1 MIPESASSLVYEFEK
16 CRRKREP
23 NWTGARWGDTLQ
35 WSQQAFVCLLFYLFV
50 SHFHCATSCQIL
62 WTRLGTSSSS
72 FHFILFRFFAKFS
85 YTQLSLLFRL
95 RLLVSANYLV
105 HSGASNESLP
115 NQTRPDQ
122 TRTGQNSAE
131 PASGAR
137 WRQYDTAFRLPDSLA
152 RAEGKSAAGLKV
164 GVIIYWH
171 STLMSETEEPNDSV
185 ETEVERRKLTL
196 VLGKSTLVMA
206 QNWDHWAPES
216 G

>member
-1 MIPESASSLVYEFEK
+1 MLQVWCTSSRSAEGKGSQIELEPDEATLYNEANKRLFVCYFICSCRIFIAQLPARFFGPVWVHPLPLFISFYSAFSLSLAALSSVSCFASDSSLVPTIS
-16 CRRKREP
+16 CIREP
-23 NWTGARWGDTLQ
+23 
-35 WSQQAFVCLLFYLFV
+35 
-50 SHFHCATSCQIL
+50 
-62 WTRLGTSSSS
+62 
-72 FHFILFRFFAKFS
+72 
-85 YTQLSLLFRL
+85 
-95 RLLVSANYLV
+95 
-105 HSGASNESLP
+105 
-115 NQTRPDQ
+115 QTRAYRIRPDRTRTGQ
-122 TRTGQNSAE
+122 DRTGQNSAE

-206 QNWDHWAPES
+206 QNWDH
-216 G
+216 